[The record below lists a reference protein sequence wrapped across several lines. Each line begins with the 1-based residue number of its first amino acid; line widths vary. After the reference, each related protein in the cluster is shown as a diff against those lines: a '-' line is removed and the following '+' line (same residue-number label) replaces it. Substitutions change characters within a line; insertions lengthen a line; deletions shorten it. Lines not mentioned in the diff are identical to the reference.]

1 MNLPTDDIKDITIIG
16 AGPSGLFTAF
26 QAGMHEASVRIIDS
40 MPEPGGQLTAL
51 YPEKYIFDAPGFTK
65 ITAKELAENL
75 FAQANQFTP
84 EFCLNETV
92 ITIANAK
99 VPAGSTVPSGSSPQ
113 LAQKGTELNS
123 VPGLVA
129 EHPGQDRD
137 GETAFELLTDKGR
150 YLSKA
155 VIIAAGLGA
164 FKPRSPG
171 KPGIDKF
178 EGNGVYYTVKEKGS
192 FRGKDIVIAGG
203 GDSALDWVIN
213 LLDTAQKIYLV
224 HRSDTFRAHPHTVQL
239 VSEQAKQG
247 RIQVLT
253 PYEIKEVTGNEH
265 LEYVAL
271 SDGSGREVP
280 IKADALLLM
289 LGFTSDLGPIGKW
302 GLEIDDSRIKVG
314 QNMAASRKGIFAVGD
329 IANYPGKLKLILTG
343 FSDGAQAVR
352 SAVPYIRP
360 GDKFRHVHS
369 TSSKLF
375 GKT

>member
-1 MNLPTDDIKDITIIG
+1 MNLPIDDIKDITIIG

-40 MPEPGGQLTAL
+40 LPEPGGQLTAL

-75 FAQANQFTP
+75 FAQANQFAP

-92 ITIANAK
+92 ITIANAQ
-99 VPAGSTVPSGSSPQ
+99 V
-113 LAQKGTELNS
+113 
-123 VPGLVA
+123 
-129 EHPGQDRD
+129 RD
-137 GETAFELLTDKGR
+137 GETTFELVTDKGR
-150 YLSKA
+150 YLSKT

-192 FRGKDIVIAGG
+192 FKGKDIVIAGG

-213 LLDTAQKIYLV
+213 LLDTAGQISIV
-224 HRSDTFRAHPHTVQL
+224 HRTDTFRAHPHTVQL

-265 LEYVAL
+265 LEYVIL
-271 SDGSGREVP
+271 SDSNGKEVP

-314 QNMAASRKGIFAVGD
+314 QNMETNRKGIFAVGD

-343 FSDGAQAVR
+343 YSDGAQAVR

-375 GKT
+375 AR